1 MEGSAK
7 LEELPS
13 GYVDGSESKWRGKSI
28 SEAVYETMGQFSAK
42 RKVLTKTVALRVPL
56 KCIVESGIKD
66 G

>member
-42 RKVLTKTVALRVPL
+42 RKVFTKTGALCLCVPL
-56 KCIVESGIKD
+56 ELNVSYM
-66 G
+66 